1 MFTLRDYQIKLANEG
16 EAAMMGGEVPCL
28 VSSTGSGKTVILAE
42 LARRAL
48 ARGEQVVVICH
59 RIEILSQIVTSLHKH
74 LGQQVVISRI
84 TAGSRPRLDR
94 KVIVGMVPTMCRRL
108 KMLEQLKG
116 CTLLADEAHHAPS
129 TTWTKTI
136 QAISPRRMLGLTAT
150 PVRPDGKGLGD
161 SGLFHRLILGPEPA
175 ELMEVGAL
183 ARYRMFAA
191 PHTVSVD
198 GLKKRC
204 GDYAVSDLEK
214 RVVAINGSIVSDWRR
229 FNPKELS
236 TISVGVSVDH
246 CHEVAAM
253 YCSEGVTAAAVDGT
267 TPAAERAKIFS
278 DFKAGRITVLCAC
291 QVVDEGLDTPSATC
305 LQLLRPT
312 ASLRLYRQ
320 LIGRVLRP
328 KPDGSEA
335 LIIDHTPTW
344 KMLPPPDAEIA
355 WTLKAEVQE
364 PREKRE
370 AVINPDTGEVT
381 EGEPIETQV
390 HQTGANLVEITP
402 DLLAQAHP
410 VVARRLLNE
419 RCRLEVEQRAPDL
432 RRWLNYLDVLE
443 DETLKALE
451 PALGLQPGWA
461 QGQMMLRMLLSPA
474 QRLAATKRLQR
485 SWGGAI

>member
-1 MFTLRDYQIKLANEG
+1 MFTLRDYQTTLVEQG
-16 EAAMMGGEVPCL
+16 EAAMMDGEVPCL
-28 VSSTGSGKTVILAE
+28 VSSTGSGKTIVLAE
-42 LARRAL
+42 LAKRAL

-59 RIEILSQIVTSLHKH
+59 RIEILSQIVASLQRH
-74 LGQQVVISRI
+74 LGQRVVISQV

-94 KVIVGMVPTMCRRL
+94 QVVVGMVPTMCRRL

-116 CTLLADEAHHAPS
+116 CTLLADECHHGPS
-129 TTWTKTI
+129 VTWTKTI

-175 ELMEVGAL
+175 ELMAAGAL

-191 PHTVSVD
+191 PHAVSVD

-204 GDYAVSDLEK
+204 GDYSVSDLEK

-236 TISVGVSVDH
+236 TISVGVSVEH
-246 CHEVAAM
+246 CHQVAEM
-253 YCSEGVTAAAVDGT
+253 YRDKGVTAAAVDGT
-267 TPAAERAKIFS
+267 TPKTERANIFS

-328 KPDGSEA
+328 KPDGCEA

-344 KMLPPPDAEIA
+344 RLLPPPDAEIN
-355 WTLKAEVQE
+355 WQLNAEVQE

-370 AVINPDTGEVT
+370 QIINAETGEV
-381 EGEPIETQV
+381 EQGEPVETEVQE
-390 HQTGANLVEITP
+390 TGAKLVEITP

-410 VVARRLLNE
+410 VIARRLLNE
-419 RCRLEVEQRAPDL
+419 RCRSEVEQRVPDL

-443 DETLKALE
+443 DETLKLLE
-451 PALGLQPGWA
+451 PALGLQAGWA
-461 QGQMMLRMLLSPA
+461 QGQMMLRMLLSPG

-485 SWGGAI
+485 SWGGV